1 MAASDTDLQVVD
13 SFIYPHDA
21 FLARTALEAAGI
33 QAVIADDHIIAMDW
47 RLAYAVGGIKLQ
59 VRTSD
64 LAEAREIL
72 AAAREAALAREADEE
87 PDPCS
92 RCGSTN
98 TTRLTIKRPA
108 FLAWLLLGAP
118 LFPVLRRVSCQN
130 CGYLG
135 KRTKV
140 SISDSDEPTEGRV
153 VSDGAE
159 LEPDSGPEPTD
170 TPHEP

>member
-13 SFIYPHDA
+13 SFLYPHDA
-21 FLARTALEAAGI
+21 FLARAALETAGI
-33 QAVIADDHIIAMDW
+33 RVAMADDHIIAMDW

-59 VRTSD
+59 VRASD

-72 AAAREAALAREADEE
+72 SAAREAALAREDDEE

-98 TTRLTIKRPA
+98 TKRLTLKTPA
-108 FLAWLLLGAP
+108 FLTWLLLGAP
-118 LFPVLRRVSCQN
+118 LFPVRRRVRCQN

-135 KRTKV
+135 KIANV
-140 SISDSDEPTEGRV
+140 SISDSDEPTEAGF
-153 VSDGAE
+153 VSDGTE
-159 LEPDSGPEPTD
+159 SDSGPEPTD
-170 TPHEP
+170 TPYEP